1 MKAYRLT
8 HSACILVRH
17 SCVRP
22 PRKSR
27 VIKLWDIVSSAL
39 SSYWSPCADKS
50 FLVLGLLD
58 DRVSGSGNV
67 QVITMG
73 HLCLA
78 LAYTVHRDIASGTG
92 LTVRDSCLRRRDV
105 GGDSGCWALD
115 PGELRDF
122 RPRPVHPPA
131 LGQRDGGLFGEE
143 NRSRTMA
150 EPHMRRDPLPAS
162 GHRCAGPSPR
172 PVRTRHSAVYKTTF
186 GLKEQVYGVH
196 FSPKQHAI

>member
-27 VIKLWDIVSSAL
+27 VIKLWDIASSAL
-39 SSYWSPCADKS
+39 PSYWSPWADKS

-67 QVITMG
+67 QVITKG

-78 LAYTVHRDIASGTG
+78 LAYTVHRDVASGTG
-92 LTVRDSCLRRRDV
+92 LAVRDSCLRRHDA
-105 GGDSGCWALD
+105 GGDSGCWASD
-115 PGELRDF
+115 PGELQDSG
-122 RPRPVHPPA
+122 PRPAHPPA
-131 LGQRDGGLFGEE
+131 PGQRDSGLFSGEAAVGPGR
-143 NRSRTMA
+143 NPT
-150 EPHMRRDPLPAS
+150 
-162 GHRCAGPSPR
+162 CAG
-172 PVRTRHSAVYKTTF
+172 TRCHPLATAVPGRLPGRCTPGIRLFTR
-186 GLKEQVYGVH
+186 
-196 FSPKQHAI
+196 QHLD